1 MEDGLVFPGQKIEVE
16 FRDGIR
22 LVPEYLAPIMGRLET
37 HTMTYEQAITAAN
50 RQMEADHLN
59 SMSGDFIA
67 AHFRG
72 LR

>member
-22 LVPEYLAPIMGRLET
+22 LVPEYLAVIMGRLET
-37 HTMTYEQAITAAN
+37 HTMTYEQAIEAAN